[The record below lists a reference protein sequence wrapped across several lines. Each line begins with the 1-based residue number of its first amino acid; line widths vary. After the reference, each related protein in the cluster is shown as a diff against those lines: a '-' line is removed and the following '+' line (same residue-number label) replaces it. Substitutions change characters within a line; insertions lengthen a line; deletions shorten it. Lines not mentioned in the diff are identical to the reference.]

1 MKALKKTLIVVVITS
16 VSLVGFRT
24 VTYNKPEQDT
34 KKMEVTLNKM
44 MLERLNREK
53 SIDLINGLK

>member
-16 VSLVGFRT
+16 VSLVGFGA